1 MEEKLNDTY
10 PYGIPL
16 ENQKIIKIIK
26 KLQRSIKPIDFKLW
40 IEDFKNI
47 TNSETIENYQ
57 FLYLLNLSERKIEQE
72 NYMFMTTK
80 KNLEQ
85 MLQSEGN

>member
-80 KNLEQ
+80 KNL
-85 MLQSEGN
+85 